1 MVSVAES
8 LISLVVK
15 WFPQQLFPPSLSLG
29 MGASLGLSLGVV
41 VLVERGSFLNEQ

>member
-15 WFPQQLFPPSLSLG
+15 WFPQQLSLSLG
-29 MGASLGLSLGVV
+29 IGASLGLSLGVV
-41 VLVERGSFLNEQ
+41 VAAELRGSFLNEQ

>member
-15 WFPQQLFPPSLSLG
+15 WFPQQLSLSLG
-29 MGASLGLSLGVV
+29 IGASLGLSLGVV
-41 VLVERGSFLNEQ
+41 VAVLRGSFLNEQ